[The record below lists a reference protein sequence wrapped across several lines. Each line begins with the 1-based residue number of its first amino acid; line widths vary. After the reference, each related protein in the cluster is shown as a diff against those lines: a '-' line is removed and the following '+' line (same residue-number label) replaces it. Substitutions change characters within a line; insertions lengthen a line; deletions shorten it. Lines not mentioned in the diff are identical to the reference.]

1 MRCQLR
7 LNSTSTRERQPLNRV
22 NSMDMEARRRRS
34 RAPLSLAQQLQVSR
48 KQGSNKSSCQTQT
61 ISKDTRCQT
70 AKSFATSGGRTIPQN
85 EKGADESLSL
95 SV

>member
-22 NSMDMEARRRRS
+22 KSAAIEARRLS
-34 RAPLSLAQQLQVSR
+34 RAPLNPAKQLQGNR
-48 KQGSNKSSCQTQT
+48 GQGSNKSSCQTQT

-70 AKSFATSGGRTIPQN
+70 AKNFVTSGGRTIPQN
-85 EKGADESLSL
+85 EKGADETLPP